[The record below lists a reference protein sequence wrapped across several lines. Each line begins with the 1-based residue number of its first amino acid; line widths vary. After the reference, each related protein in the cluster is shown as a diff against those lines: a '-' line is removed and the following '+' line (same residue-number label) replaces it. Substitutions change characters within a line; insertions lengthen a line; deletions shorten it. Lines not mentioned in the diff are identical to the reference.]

1 MGKRTIR
8 LRQQDLPEKISEIP
22 ANIDLHI
29 VLNNGKTVMGKLE
42 SHFPSGFSLS
52 SGQPAWYNKKSHLH
66 TLLWTEILEIEYDLP
81 TLY

>member
-1 MGKRTIR
+1 MGKRTVR

-29 VLNNGKTVMGKLE
+29 VLINGKTVMGKLE
-42 SHFPSGFSLS
+42 SHSHSDFSLR

-66 TLLWTEILEIEYDLP
+66 TFLWTEILEIEYDLSS
-81 TLY
+81 LY